1 MYRRLLLLVCSL
13 ILLTTQTS
21 CWSSKEIEDLAL
33 YSGLALDVGEPT
45 LTEQALQDQGAT
57 YPKRNTITAT
67 IQLVPANSLGGT
79 GRQSSSSSSSSDAPY
94 LNVTGT
100 GDSVLEIFRQYSL
113 RLDRP
118 IIGHHLKVIV
128 VSTELLKRQEMNQ
141 LMDFVLRDNDI
152 RPSTMVFLSQ
162 GRAEDTLISKEKN
175 EIPAFHIRDMVHNQ
189 KRTSKVMDPVILS
202 KMDALMYSKR
212 SFALQ
217 NLVTANGEVEFSG
230 AGIIKGDTGHWVGA
244 LNQEDTECLAWLT
257 NEGQTGII
265 KTYDGNKQE
274 ITYEMKAMKS
284 EINAKMNGD
293 SLAFDVK
300 IATEGRLSETWNI
313 DDYPAAVK
321 NSQKAEKLFKE
332 KLEQM
337 MQALIQKLQ
346 SDYKADVAGFGE
358 RLSIQKPALWRKSED
373 HWDDVFSRTPIHIN
387 VELKI
392 TDFGSFTN

>member
-1 MYRRLLLLVCSL
+1 MVCSL

>member
-1 MYRRLLLLVCSL
+1 MCSL
-13 ILLTTQTS
+13 ILLATQTS

-33 YSGLALDVGEPT
+33 YSGLALDVGKPT

-67 IQLVPANSLGGT
+67 IQLVPANSVGGT
-79 GRQSSSSSSSSDAPY
+79 GRQSSSSSSGSSSSSDAPY

-128 VSTELLKRQEMNQ
+128 VSTDLLKQQRMNQ
-141 LMDFVLRDNDI
+141 LLDFVLRDNDI

-162 GRAEDTLISKEKN
+162 GQAVETLVSKQKN
-175 EIPAFHIRDMVHNQ
+175 QIPSFHIRDMIHNQ
-189 KRTSKVMDPVILS
+189 RRTSKVLDPVILS
-202 KMDALMYSKR
+202 NVDALMYSKR
-212 SFALQ
+212 SFVLQ

-230 AGIIKGDTGHWVGA
+230 AGIIKGDTGHWIGA

-257 NEGQTGII
+257 NKGQTGVI

-284 EINAKMNGD
+284 EITSKMNGD
-293 SLAFDVK
+293 SLSFDVK
-300 IATEGRLSETWNI
+300 IATEGRLSESWNI

-321 NSQKAEKLFKE
+321 HSKKAEKLFK
-332 KLEQM
+332 KRLEQM
-337 MQALIQKLQ
+337 MQSLMQKLQ
-346 SDYKADVAGFGE
+346 SDYKADAAGFYRE
-358 RLSIQKPALWRKSED
+358 LSIQEPKLWNKVKD
-373 HWDDVFSRTPIHIN
+373 HWDEVFSRTPIHITIK
-387 VELKI
+387 LKI
-392 TDFGSFTN
+392 TDFGSFTR

>member
-1 MYRRLLLLVCSL
+1 MLCCLMLLA
-13 ILLTTQTS
+13 TQTS

-33 YSGLALDVGEPT
+33 YSGLALDTGELT
-45 LTEQALQDQGAT
+45 VTEQALEEQDST
-57 YPKRNTITAT
+57 YPKHNKITVT
-67 IQLVPANSLGGT
+67 IQMVPANSVGGIE
-79 GRQSSSSSSSSDAPY
+79 SSDTSSGAPY
-94 LNVTGT
+94 MNVTGT
-100 GDSVLEIFRQYSL
+100 GDSVLEIFRQFSI
-113 RLDRP
+113 RRERP

-128 VSTELLKRQEMNQ
+128 VSSELLKHQEMNQ

-162 GRAEDTLISKEKN
+162 GRADETLVSKDKN
-175 EIPAFHIRDMVHNQ
+175 EIPAFHIRDMIRNQ

-202 KMDALMYSKR
+202 KLDALMYSKR
-212 SFALQ
+212 SYALQ

-230 AGIIKGDTGHWVGA
+230 AGIIKGDTGHWVGR
-244 LNQEDTECLAWLT
+244 LNQQDTECLSWLT
-257 NEGQTGII
+257 NKGETGII
-265 KTYDGNKQE
+265 KTYDRNNQP

-284 EINAKMNGD
+284 KVTANTDGGN
-293 SLAFDVK
+293 LAFDVK
-300 IATEGRLSETWNI
+300 ITTEGRLSETWNGEE
-313 DDYPAAVK
+313 YPSATQHA
-321 NSQKAEKLFKE
+321 QKAEKLFRE

-346 SDYKADVAGFGE
+346 SDYKADVAGFGD

-392 TDFGSFTN
+392 TDFGAFNE